1 MNALAKSIRIASCI
15 CTFHYSNS
23 QGAESDIQNTQQTV
37 EDHTLAPLGFK
48 PTYKATAVILTDVDY
63 ANGTLSITFAGR
75 WDKETSPEKQ
85 NEYLLETFCL
95 SGAGEIYRERVAA
108 IARGARELRGRRATI
123 SLKPSAWSFIGGIM
137 FLDIDT
143 TQVDIAAGPLPQ

>member
-1 MNALAKSIRIASCI
+1 M
-15 CTFHYSNS
+15 
-23 QGAESDIQNTQQTV
+23 AESNTEGLQHNIQDHSQTP
-37 EDHTLAPLGFK
+37 LAFT
-48 PTYKATAVILTDVDY
+48 PTYKATAVVITDVGY
-63 ANGTLSITFAGR
+63 SEGTLSITFAGR

-95 SGAGEIYRERVAA
+95 SGAGAIYRERVAA
-108 IARGARELRGRRATI
+108 IARAARELRGRRATI
-123 SLKPSAWSFIGGIM
+123 SLKPSAWNFIGGIM